1 MLYQSVKRHTVFSQI
16 AMLFIIMTGMTV
28 SSAALSASGST
39 ARSGGKL
46 FNTFC
51 VACHMQGVAGAPK
64 LGNSADWL
72 PRREKG
78 MPTLLKHAIEGL
90 NAMPP
95 RGMCSNCSD
104 DEIQA
109 AIQFMLDNS

>member
-1 MLYQSVKRHTVFSQI
+1 MLYQSVKRH
-16 AMLFIIMTGMTV
+16 
-28 SSAALSASGST
+28 SASIRIIKFFTLIIGLTMSAST
-39 ARSGGKL
+39 LNASGTTERSGGKV
-46 FNTFC
+46 FNSFC
-51 VACHMQGVAGAPK
+51 VACHLHGVAGAPK

-72 PRREKG
+72 PRKEKG

-95 RGMCSNCSD
+95 KGMCSNCSD